1 MYNGLQSGNISPLRL
16 KTQPIIPL
24 VYSDALSYMEM
35 VAKLTQKVNE
45 VIENMNTIE
54 VDILSDA
61 NSYTDNKVKEA
72 LSDVSKTVNDIISL
86 KEELERN
93 YTEFTKLTNAHLV
106 LLGDRIDSTNKR
118 IDETIVAVNEYTN
131 LAIDQNNS
139 YILSNL
145 SQYLSQVKVIN
156 FFTGESVSVQG
167 MIDYLAMLHVDNS
180 LSYELLIDK
189 SISYNTLIGNN
200 MTYTQMVLHGN
211 ELV

>member
-1 MYNGLQSGNISPLRL
+1 MYKGLQSGITPLRL

-24 VYSDALSYMEM
+24 VYGDALSYMEM

-45 VIENMNTIE
+45 VIDNVNAIE
-54 VDILSDA
+54 VDILNDA
-61 NSYTDNKVKEA
+61 NSYTDSQVQEA
-72 LSDVSKTVNDIISL
+72 LSDVSKTVNEIISL

-93 YTEFTKLTNAHLV
+93 YSEFTNLTNAQLV
-106 LLGDRIDSTNKR
+106 LLGNRIDSTNKR

-156 FFTGESVSVQG
+156 FFTGESVSIQG
-167 MIDYLAMLHVDNS
+167 MIDYLAMLHVENALNYDMLIDNS
-180 LSYELLIDK
+180 VT
-189 SISYNTLIGNN
+189 YNTIPERE
-200 MTYTQMVLHGN
+200 
-211 ELV
+211 ELPVRYAAARST

>member
-1 MYNGLQSGNISPLRL
+1 MYKGLQSGITPLRL

-24 VYSDALSYMEM
+24 VYGDALSYMEM

-45 VIENMNTIE
+45 VIENVNAIE
-54 VDILSDA
+54 VDILNDA
-61 NSYTDNKVKEA
+61 NSYTDNKVQEA
-72 LSDVSKTVNDIISL
+72 LSDVSKTVDEIISL

-93 YTEFTKLTNAHLV
+93 YSEFTKLTNSHLV

-118 IDETIVAVNEYTN
+118 IDETIIAVNEYTN

-145 SQYLSQVKVIN
+145 SQYLSQIKIIN
-156 FFTGESVSVQG
+156 FFTGESVSVQE